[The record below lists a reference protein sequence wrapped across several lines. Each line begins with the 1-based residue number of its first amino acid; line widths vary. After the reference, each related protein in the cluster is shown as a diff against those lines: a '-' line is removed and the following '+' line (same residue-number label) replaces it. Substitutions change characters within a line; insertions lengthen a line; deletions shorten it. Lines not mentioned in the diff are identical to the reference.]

1 MSKSFKQFLDTGQH
15 DANVISPVVK
25 SSDETG
31 QINYNNNIIING
43 DNSYDESA
51 KRVSENLETSS
62 ICKQKKRKI
71 NSPSSSPEIVKS
83 FNKKTLKEAKVKAR
97 KKEKVAFLILIFY
110 IQFII

>member
-1 MSKSFKQFLDTGQH
+1 MSKSFKQFLHTDQH

-31 QINYNNNIIING
+31 QTNYNNG
-43 DNSYDESA
+43 DNSYDDSA

-62 ICKQKKRKI
+62 MCKQKKRKI
-71 NSPSSSPEIVKS
+71 NSPSSSPEIVKR

-97 KKEKVAFLILIFY
+97 KKEKVAFLFLIFY
-110 IQFII
+110 IHFII